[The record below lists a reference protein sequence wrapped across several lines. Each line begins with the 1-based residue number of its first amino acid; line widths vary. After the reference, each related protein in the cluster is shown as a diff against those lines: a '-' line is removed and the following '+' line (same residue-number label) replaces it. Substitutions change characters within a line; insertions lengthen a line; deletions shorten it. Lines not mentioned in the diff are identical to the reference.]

1 MLGRGCPR
9 ALSGPPGSAL
19 HLRLEDSSSGV
30 AGLGTRETGWWRLSA
45 AVSLELEAAQTS
57 LLCLSWDLTLQTWPP
72 ACRAPPWPKPG
83 LQEDQRGQAS
93 AGGRREGGGEALSQG
108 HPHPTPP
115 LRPPGGWR
123 PRPGLPESRHPSAAP
138 CQHPGLSGTLNMSHP
153 KLPKNKS

>member
-45 AVSLELEAAQTS
+45 AVSLELEAAQMS

-93 AGGRREGGGEALSQG
+93 AGGRREGGAFQNEFLLSLFFISYSTIDALTKTKALFEDQVKKKKQVQDVV
-108 HPHPTPP
+108 
-115 LRPPGGWR
+115 LI
-123 PRPGLPESRHPSAAP
+123 
-138 CQHPGLSGTLNMSHP
+138 
-153 KLPKNKS
+153 

>member
-83 LQEDQRGQAS
+83 LQEDQSSPASWERAPANTNQSLWQERPVSGQCPSLAQVMMWDKE
-93 AGGRREGGGEALSQG
+93 RTRFLSLLLEMLQ
-108 HPHPTPP
+108 
-115 LRPPGGWR
+115 
-123 PRPGLPESRHPSAAP
+123 PSVP
-138 CQHPGLSGTLNMSHP
+138 V
-153 KLPKNKS
+153 